1 MSRMRGRLWVPVSLW
16 ACGIAL
22 MGCGGSPPAGRGAES
37 PQASSAAP
45 SEDDAAL
52 PQGEEVPRETS
63 PSSSEPNRA
72 PEGASPGD
80 DAPPPQAAK
89 SQVEPEFRAGM
100 TVNEAINAVPQGT
113 ERVNVD
119 QEALE
124 APLVREELYAPCK
137 LSPSQH
143 FKLRVAV
150 WDGRAVGV
158 DIETQPKNEKLASC
172 LREQLEGVRWQSKA
186 KSLNTV
192 EYAY

>member
-1 MSRMRGRLWVPVSLW
+1 
-16 ACGIAL
+16 
-22 MGCGGSPPAGRGAES
+22 
-37 PQASSAAP
+37 
-45 SEDDAAL
+45 L
-52 PQGEEVPRETS
+52 PQGEEVPREGS
-63 PSSSEPNRA
+63 PGGSESEHRA
-72 PEGASPGD
+72 PDGASPSD

-89 SQVEPEFRAGM
+89 SQVDPEFRAGM

-124 APLVREELYAPCK
+124 APLVRQELYEPCK
-137 LSPSQH
+137 LTPSQH

-158 DIETQPKNEKLASC
+158 DIETQPKNEKLAAC
-172 LREQLEGVRWQSKA
+172 LREQVEGVRWPSKA